1 MSWNTRSN
9 AWPIAIVADALV
21 VIVFAMVGRAS
32 HDLSMSVAGVWH
44 TAWPFA
50 LGTAIALGIT
60 AATKADPRTLAVGVR
75 VWLWTLVLGMVA
87 RRALGD
93 GTSAKFIVVA
103 TIVLAAL
110 FLGWRLALSWQRWT
124 SRWRRVKP

>member
-9 AWPIAIVADALV
+9 AWPIAITADALV
-21 VIVFAMVGRAS
+21 VIVFATVGRAS
-32 HDLSMSVAGVWH
+32 HDQSTSLAGIWH

-93 GTSAKFIVVA
+93 GTAATFIVVA

-110 FLGWRLALSWQRWT
+110 FLGWRLALGWQRWT

>member
-1 MSWNTRSN
+1 MSWNSRRN
-9 AWPIAIVADALV
+9 AWPIAIGADALV
-21 VIVFAMVGRAS
+21 VIVFAAIGRAS
-32 HDLSMSVAGVWH
+32 HDKATSVAGVWH

-50 LGTAIALGIT
+50 LGAAIALGIT

-75 VWLWTLVLGMVA
+75 VWLWALVLGMVA

-93 GTSAKFIVVA
+93 GTAATFVVVA
-103 TIVLAAL
+103 TVVLGAL
-110 FLGWRLALSWQRWT
+110 FLGWRLALGWQRWT

>member
-1 MSWNTRSN
+1 MSWNTRRN
-9 AWPIAIVADALV
+9 AWPIAIVADALA
-21 VIVFAMVGRAS
+21 VIVFATVGRAS
-32 HDLSMSVAGVWH
+32 HDKAISVAGVWH

-75 VWLWTLVLGMVA
+75 VWLWTLVLGMVG

-93 GTSAKFIVVA
+93 GTAAQFIVVA
-103 TIVLAAL
+103 TIVLAVL
-110 FLGWRLALSWQRWT
+110 FLGWRFALSWQRWT

>member
-1 MSWNTRSN
+1 MSWNSRRN
-9 AWPIAIVADALV
+9 AWPIAITGDALV
-21 VIVFAMVGRAS
+21 VIVFAAIGRAS
-32 HDLSMSVAGVWH
+32 HDESTTVTEVWH

-87 RRALGD
+87 RQALGD
-93 GTSAKFIVVA
+93 GTAAKFIVVA
-103 TIVLAAL
+103 TLVLALL